1 MHTKSTSNTSY
12 RSVPTNV
19 SFPSKKC
26 SISLLSGIIITLL
39 TSIIIVLCF
48 LYTIE
53 RSKTRIN
60 AKDTCDLCLT
70 PDCIKAASS
79 LYESVDETIDPCENF
94 YEFTCGKWIKNAKI
108 SAEKDAQSIHLQ
120 MTTRLENALVD
131 LLSSTP
137 SNGTIESKAITNAR
151 HWYNACVNRNANK
164 TEDILTIFS
173 FIQKELGGLPLIEG
187 LAWNEST
194 FDFYRLMFKL
204 NQYNSFK
211 LYTVKTI
218 IDYKNSSLRSI
229 LIYPTSPLIDMHLL
243 TIEGMKI
250 IELSS
255 VVLSNSLQATDDDA
269 SHQDVDLVD
278 LQKFASK
285 ISEYKN
291 ISNLSLNDTIRTTVS
306 NLSHAINISSDFT
319 DYVRR
324 LYLFGNVSLIDTD
337 VVTVVA
343 PDIIRDSLSFIGS
356 QSPRTVQNYLIL
368 HFITNENSIMH
379 KRFRSIGQSYRNRSQ
394 EISDEQL
401 HRVGCAKYLST
412 TMSSVVSQ
420 IYVQKYFNKDA
431 RKEARKMFR
440 NIRNVFIHMINQS
453 TWMDSESKIMTIK
466 KIQAMK
472 GKIGYP
478 DYFEND
484 DMMKLKKEYEY
495 NFNSSFTF
503 NGLHLNQLHS
513 KTHFQSLHDPIDKNE
528 WLHILPT
535 TMNGHYYI
543 LLNDIIIPAAFLQIP
558 HFDNNLP
565 KYLSYGGAGFIIGHE
580 IAHSLDDNSRD
591 HGMYENE
598 FSLWTNETIEAL
610 NERMKCVVN
619 QYNNYTFTQVN
630 RQLEGERTQNENLA
644 DIIGLKQAFFAYKKW
659 TKSQK
664 NVDKKLPGL
673 TKYSNEQM
681 FFINFGYT
689 WCKIMSDEVAN
700 IYLTHDTHSPSEF
713 RVIGSTSNFIEFD
726 QAFGCKPGQGN
737 SRMNKCYFW

>member
-1 MHTKSTSNTSY
+1 MPFFS
-12 RSVPTNV
+12 
-19 SFPSKKC
+19 
-26 SISLLSGIIITLL
+26 
-39 TSIIIVLCF
+39 
-48 LYTIE
+48 E
-53 RSKTRIN
+53 
-60 AKDTCDLCLT
+60 
-70 PDCIKAASS
+70 
-79 LYESVDETIDPCENF
+79 
-94 YEFTCGKWIKNAKI
+94 
-108 SAEKDAQSIHLQ
+108 DAQSIHLQ

-151 HWYNACVNRNANK
+151 HWIINK
-164 TEDILTIFS
+164 IILTLEI
-173 FIQKELGGLPLIEG
+173 
-187 LAWNEST
+187 
-194 FDFYRLMFKL
+194 
-204 NQYNSFK
+204 
-211 LYTVKTI
+211 
-218 IDYKNSSLRSI
+218 
-229 LIYPTSPLIDMHLL
+229 
-243 TIEGMKI
+243 
-250 IELSS
+250 
-255 VVLSNSLQATDDDA
+255 
-269 SHQDVDLVD
+269 
-278 LQKFASK
+278 
-285 ISEYKN
+285 
-291 ISNLSLNDTIRTTVS
+291 
-306 NLSHAINISSDFT
+306 
-319 DYVRR
+319 
-324 LYLFGNVSLIDTD
+324 SLI
-337 VVTVVA
+337 
-343 PDIIRDSLSFIGS
+343 F
-356 QSPRTVQNYLIL
+356 VQ
-368 HFITNENSIMH
+368 
-379 KRFRSIGQSYRNRSQ
+379 
-394 EISDEQL
+394 
-401 HRVGCAKYLST
+401 
-412 TMSSVVSQ
+412 
-420 IYVQKYFNKDA
+420 
-431 RKEARKMFR
+431 
-440 NIRNVFIHMINQS
+440 
-453 TWMDSESKIMTIK
+453 
-466 KIQAMK
+466 IQAMK

-495 NFNSSFTF
+495 NFNLSFMF

-528 WLHILPT
+528 WLHALPT
-535 TMNGHYYI
+535 TMNAIYYI
-543 LLNDIIIPAAFLQIP
+543 LLNDIVIPAAFLQIP

-726 QAFGCKPGQGN
+726 QAFGCKPAFALEPPNINYIEAPILKLKDFFG
-737 SRMNKCYFW
+737 K

>member
-1 MHTKSTSNTSY
+1 MHTKFTSNTSY
-12 RSVPTNV
+12 TSVPTNA

-26 SISLLSGIIITLL
+26 SISLLS
-39 TSIIIVLCF
+39 
-48 LYTIE
+48 
-53 RSKTRIN
+53 

-164 TEDILTIFS
+164 TEDIRTIFS

-255 VVLSNSLQATDDDA
+255 VVLSNSLQAMDDDA

-278 LQKFASK
+278 VHKFDSE
-285 ISEYKN
+285 ISEN
-291 ISNLSLNDTIRTTVS
+291 ISNLSLDDTIRTTVS
-306 NLSHAINISSDFT
+306 NLSRAINISSDFT
-319 DYVRR
+319 DY
-324 LYLFGNVSLIDTD
+324 
-337 VVTVVA
+337 
-343 PDIIRDSLSFIGS
+343 
-356 QSPRTVQNYLIL
+356 
-368 HFITNENSIMH
+368 
-379 KRFRSIGQSYRNRSQ
+379 
-394 EISDEQL
+394 
-401 HRVGCAKYLST
+401 
-412 TMSSVVSQ
+412 
-420 IYVQKYFNKDA
+420 
-431 RKEARKMFR
+431 ARKMFR

-495 NFNSSFTF
+495 NFNLSFMF

-528 WLHILPT
+528 WLHALPT
-535 TMNGHYYI
+535 TMNAIYYI
-543 LLNDIIIPAAFLQIP
+543 LLNDIVIPAAFLQIP

-726 QAFGCKPGQGN
+726 QAFGCKPAFELEPPN
-737 SRMNKCYFW
+737 INYIEAPILKLKEFFEK

>member
-1 MHTKSTSNTSY
+1 MHSKSTSNTSY
-12 RSVPTNV
+12 RSVPTNA

-26 SISLLSGIIITLL
+26 SISLLSGILITLL
-39 TSIIIVLCF
+39 TSVIIVLCF

-53 RSKTRIN
+53 RSKRTIN

-120 MTTRLENALVD
+120 MTTRLGNALVD

-151 HWYNACVNRNANK
+151 HWYNECVNGNASK
-164 TEDILTIFS
+164 IEDILAIFS
-173 FIQKELGGLPLIEG
+173 FIQKELGGWPLIEG

-255 VVLSNSLQATDDDA
+255 VVLSNSLQAMDDDA

-285 ISEYKN
+285 ISEN

-319 DYVRR
+319 DY
-324 LYLFGNVSLIDTD
+324 
-337 VVTVVA
+337 
-343 PDIIRDSLSFIGS
+343 
-356 QSPRTVQNYLIL
+356 
-368 HFITNENSIMH
+368 
-379 KRFRSIGQSYRNRSQ
+379 
-394 EISDEQL
+394 
-401 HRVGCAKYLST
+401 
-412 TMSSVVSQ
+412 
-420 IYVQKYFNKDA
+420 
-431 RKEARKMFR
+431 ARKMFR

-495 NFNSSFTF
+495 NFNLSFTF

-630 RQLEGERTQNENLA
+630 RQLEGERTQSENLA